1 MSPRRA
7 LIACL
12 LVCSAGPLRSQGR
25 ITGAFDYALG
35 GSSVMWM
42 PTSEAVF
49 LNPAEISRVHQHEFS
64 VTGGKSLALS
74 SVAGHVFIPY
84 VGTIAA
90 GVGRETDETQYT
102 LSYGRIV
109 GRHHAAGF
117 GFTYLEKNPERS
129 GVSLGFTLHF
139 PTSSSRT
146 SGLHIGASVLNF
158 AGDVDAP
165 SFSANAGAAFWV
177 APRTLRL
184 QAAYGRRHQETALSA
199 GLELRL
205 SETFSLLAG
214 ARDLSRYTGG
224 IVFRHPY
231 GTIDIAGG
239 QEGVVFTLRARL
251 SDAAKDQRDNYVR
264 AGLGAIQNQSYFAA
278 RSYFLTAV
286 EYDEYA
292 DDARRQAE
300 RSLEI
305 ARQSSTTAM
314 NEARTLEERGNIPDA
329 IAIYKQIAA
338 SDPNNALAR
347 QRLAKAERTLESAI
361 SSEVRA
367 GDSLKTIRDY
377 DGAKAA
383 YERALALDPSNSPVQ
398 FRLDSLGMS
407 LKENLNATLARA
419 DAHLSKGRRALAE
432 RDYESVL
439 RRDPGNARAR
449 EGLSTLRRLQNQQL
463 FESGKAAYEERHYEQ
478 ALPIFES
485 VLQQDARHSEAKRY
499 LALTREA
506 LKPVVETHFRNG
518 LQHYLAEE
526 YKEALDD
533 WRKALRIDPDNE
545 AIVGYAQR
553 AEEKIRAL
561 EELK

>member
-1 MSPRRA
+1 MILRRS

-12 LVCSAGPLRSQGR
+12 LVVSTGSLRGQGA
-25 ITGAFDYALG
+25 ITGARDYALG
-35 GSSVMWM
+35 GSSVMWI
-42 PTSEAVF
+42 PASEAVF
-49 LNPAEISRVHQHEFS
+49 LNPAEISRVHQHMFS

-74 SVAGHVFIPY
+74 SVTGNVFIPY

-90 GVGRETDETQYT
+90 GVGRETNETQYT
-102 LSYGRIV
+102 LSYGRIF
-109 GRHHAAGF
+109 GRHHAAGV

-129 GVSLGFTLHF
+129 GISLGATLHF
-139 PTSSSRT
+139 PTTSSRYT
-146 SGLHIGASVLNF
+146 GLHIGASILNF

-184 QAAYGRRHQETALSA
+184 QAAYGRRNLETALSA
-199 GLELRL
+199 GLEVRL
-205 SETFSLLAG
+205 FEALSLLGG
-214 ARDLSRYTGG
+214 ARDFSRYTGG
-224 IVFRHPY
+224 IVFRHSY

-251 SDAAKDQRDNYVR
+251 DDASEDRRDTHVR
-264 AGLGAIQNQSYFAA
+264 AGLGAMQNQRYFSA
-278 RSYFLTAV
+278 RSYFLTAI

-292 DDARRQAE
+292 EDARRQAD
-300 RSLEI
+300 RSLTI
-305 ARQSSTTAM
+305 ARQSSTSAM
-314 NEARTLEERGNIPDA
+314 NEARALEERGNLPDA

-338 SDPNNALAR
+338 SDPNNAIAR
-347 QRLAKAERTLESAI
+347 ERLSAAERKLDSAVL
-361 SSEVRA
+361 SEIRS
-367 GDSLKTIRDY
+367 GDSLKTVRDY

-383 YERALALDPSNSPVQ
+383 YERALSMDPSNSAVQ
-398 FRLDSLGMS
+398 FRLDSLGMTQ
-407 LKENLNATLARA
+407 KEDLNATLARA
-419 DAHLSKGRRALAE
+419 DAHLSKGRQAQAQ

-449 EGLSTLRRLQNQQL
+449 EGLATLGRLQNQQL
-463 FESGKAAYEERHYEQ
+463 FESGKAAYEERRYDH
-478 ALPIFES
+478 ALPIFET
-485 VLQQDARHSEAKRY
+485 VLQQDARHAEAKRY

-526 YKEALDD
+526 YKEALEN
-533 WRKALRIDPDNE
+533 WKKALRIDPENE
-545 AIVGYAQR
+545 AVLGYAQR